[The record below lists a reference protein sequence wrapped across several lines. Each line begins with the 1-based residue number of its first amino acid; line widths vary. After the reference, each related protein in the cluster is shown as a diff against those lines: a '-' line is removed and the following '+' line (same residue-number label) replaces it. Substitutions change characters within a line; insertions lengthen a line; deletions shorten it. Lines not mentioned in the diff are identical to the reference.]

1 MSRRASFPDMA
12 KPPEKK
18 LRWGRLIGALV
29 VLGAGVGAII
39 YLVTQ

>member
-1 MSRRASFPDMA
+1 MA

-18 LRWGRLIGALV
+18 LRWGRLIGAFV
-29 VLGAGVGAII
+29 VVGGGIAAII